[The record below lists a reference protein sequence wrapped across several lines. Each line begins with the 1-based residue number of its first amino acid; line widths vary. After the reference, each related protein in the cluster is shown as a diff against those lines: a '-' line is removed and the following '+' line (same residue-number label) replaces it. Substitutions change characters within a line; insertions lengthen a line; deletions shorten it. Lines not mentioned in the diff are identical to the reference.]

1 MSLPRFKCDCCG
13 LCCRL
18 IGNIP
23 QLKHFDRGDG
33 TCRHLTEENLCDI
46 YETRP
51 DVCRVDRMYSHF
63 KDHMAEADYVRAVE
77 AACKVM
83 KNNFRALKAAQAA
96 DDCCVAGDGNRF
108 RSDAV
113 GVIDSLPKQA
123 LGRLAR
129 EICEEKDT

>member
-1 MSLPRFKCDCCG
+1 
-13 LCCRL
+13 
-18 IGNIP
+18 
-23 QLKHFDRGDG
+23 
-33 TCRHLTEENLCDI
+33 
-46 YETRP
+46 
-51 DVCRVDRMYSHF
+51 
-63 KDHMAEADYVRAVE
+63 MAEADYVRAVE

-96 DDCCVAGDGNRF
+96 DGCCVAGDGNRF
-108 RSDAV
+108 RSDVA